1 MGTQGDFTITG
12 YSSDSAM
19 KDFVDGS
26 SSITEGEMFAEET
39 ADNTCVIS
47 SELAS
52 YNDLAVG
59 DTITLSN
66 PNQEDETYT
75 LTIAGIYE
83 TESTS
88 DSASSMMG
96 GFMAGA
102 DSSNQIYVS
111 YQTLETILTQS
122 EENATTTTDSTTGE
136 TTTTALRS
144 MLNGT
149 YAFDSV
155 SDYEKFQ
162 DEVKEMGLSDDY
174 TVSSSDLTSYEESLE
189 PLQHL
194 SEYAGYFLMVILAIG
209 AVILIVLHI
218 FAIRERKYEIGVLA
232 AIGMKKWKIA
242 VQFLTESLCI
252 TFCALIIGAGIGAV
266 SSVPVTNHLLAQ
278 QIESSSS
285 FGQEQWFGRETGAQ
299 GSTEAPEQPGGSK
312 EKAEAPEV
320 SNAGGPGFAQA
331 ANYVSSISSATDM
344 QVILEMMGIGILL
357 TLISGC
363 TALIF
368 IMRYDPL
375 KILSNRGG
383 RKMSI
388 LELNQVSYSYEKK
401 GNQVLSDISYSFEKG
416 KLYAITGRSGAGKT
430 TLLSLICGLATPT
443 SGSILL
449 NGKDISSLNRYDYR
463 SHDIGVIFQSFN
475 LLPKLTA
482 RENVILSMDIAGYP
496 CEDKKAHADE
506 VLKKVALGQKEADR
520 RILKLSGG
528 QQRVA
533 IARAL
538 SYSPQ
543 ILVADEP
550 TGNLDPDTQN
560 EIMKIFLNL
569 AHEDGRCVILVTH
582 SKEVAAAADEVYR
595 L

>member
-1 MGTQGDFTITG
+1 
-12 YSSDSAM
+12 M
-19 KDFVDGS
+19 KA
-26 SSITEGEMFAEET
+26 T
-39 ADNTCVIS
+39 
-47 SELAS
+47 

-299 GSTEAPEQPGGSK
+299 GSTEAPEQPGGSG
-312 EKAEAPEV
+312 EQAEAPEA

-331 ANYVSSISSATDM
+331 AHYVSSISSATDM

-375 KILSNRGG
+375 KILSNR
-383 RKMSI
+383 
-388 LELNQVSYSYEKK
+388 
-401 GNQVLSDISYSFEKG
+401 D
-416 KLYAITGRSGAGKT
+416 
-430 TLLSLICGLATPT
+430 
-443 SGSILL
+443 
-449 NGKDISSLNRYDYR
+449 
-463 SHDIGVIFQSFN
+463 
-475 LLPKLTA
+475 
-482 RENVILSMDIAGYP
+482 
-496 CEDKKAHADE
+496 
-506 VLKKVALGQKEADR
+506 
-520 RILKLSGG
+520 
-528 QQRVA
+528 
-533 IARAL
+533 
-538 SYSPQ
+538 
-543 ILVADEP
+543 
-550 TGNLDPDTQN
+550 
-560 EIMKIFLNL
+560 
-569 AHEDGRCVILVTH
+569 
-582 SKEVAAAADEVYR
+582 
-595 L
+595 

>member
-1 MGTQGDFTITG
+1 
-12 YSSDSAM
+12 M
-19 KDFVDGS
+19 KA
-26 SSITEGEMFAEET
+26 T
-39 ADNTCVIS
+39 
-47 SELAS
+47 

-375 KILSNRGG
+375 KILSNR
-383 RKMSI
+383 
-388 LELNQVSYSYEKK
+388 
-401 GNQVLSDISYSFEKG
+401 D
-416 KLYAITGRSGAGKT
+416 
-430 TLLSLICGLATPT
+430 
-443 SGSILL
+443 
-449 NGKDISSLNRYDYR
+449 
-463 SHDIGVIFQSFN
+463 
-475 LLPKLTA
+475 
-482 RENVILSMDIAGYP
+482 
-496 CEDKKAHADE
+496 
-506 VLKKVALGQKEADR
+506 
-520 RILKLSGG
+520 
-528 QQRVA
+528 
-533 IARAL
+533 
-538 SYSPQ
+538 
-543 ILVADEP
+543 
-550 TGNLDPDTQN
+550 
-560 EIMKIFLNL
+560 
-569 AHEDGRCVILVTH
+569 
-582 SKEVAAAADEVYR
+582 
-595 L
+595 